1 MIRSPGS
8 LTSQLLSISCLM
20 LAGIVQA
27 QDLNTENERAIKAA
41 VRMAAP
47 WVVKIDTAGGQ
58 EVIGAAGQGPGR
70 RPAPVIRKGIG
81 PTTGLIVSSDGYII
95 SSAFN
100 FANKPTDIFVT
111 VPGHPRKVAKIVA
124 TDTTRMVTLLKADLT
139 GLPVPQAVPKSS
151 IQVGQWAI
159 ALGRAIDPDLSDMPS
174 ISVGIISATGR
185 IWGKAL
191 QTDAKVS
198 PTNYGGPLI
207 AIDGRV
213 FGVLVPASPQG
224 DGETAGVEWYD
235 SGIGFAIPLEDIF
248 AILPRFQQGKDLRR
262 GLLGITPQQANDAY
276 NLPLVVGSVANESAA
291 AKAGIKPGDT
301 IVEVD
306 GVAIA
311 NFSQLQHRLGPKYE
325 GDRVRIVVL
334 RDGKRI
340 ELGEVTLSGSVT
352 AYNAPYLGILP
363 MRDDPEPGVEIRYVF
378 PKSPAAAA
386 NCLAGDRIMKV
397 GPPGALPG
405 LPAGAG
411 GPGVAV
417 MSPVNEPSQLQL
429 LLSRFTPGQD
439 VKLELK
445 RKSGKIET
453 VTVKLA
459 AMESILPEELPLPSS
474 KGRALERP
482 KPPTRPKPMDGAQPG
497 EGEPAKPEKTEP
509 SADDAAETGLLKKT
523 HGVLGREYWLYLPRN
538 YDKNVAHGLI
548 VWLHTSGKGGKD
560 AEDMVK
566 FWGDFCE
573 KYHFLIVGPKSRND
587 DWVASESEEISQI
600 LKELLSQYTIDRQR
614 VIAHGMGVGGQMAF
628 YLGFHLRDLI
638 RGVATT
644 GAALGNPPKDVV
656 PNQPLSFFIVAGE
669 KDPMLKE
676 IEESKA
682 QLEAKKYPV
691 QYRAIPEFG
700 KEYLTLPIMQE
711 LQRWMDSLDR
721 I

>member
-1 MIRSPGS
+1 MSQIRGDTTICVLGMIGML
-8 LTSQLLSISCLM
+8 LTGV
-20 LAGIVQA
+20 ARG
-27 QDLNTENERAIKAA
+27 QDLNAETEQAIKAA
-41 VRMAAP
+41 VRTAAP

-58 EVIGAAGQGPGR
+58 EVIAATGQRPGG
-70 RPAPVIRKGIG
+70 RPAPVVRKGVG
-81 PTTGLIVSSDGYII
+81 PTTGLIVSTDGYII

-111 VPGHPRKVAKIVA
+111 VPGHPRKVATIVA
-124 TDTTRMVTLLKADLT
+124 TDNTRMLTLLKVDLT
-139 GLPVPQAVPKSS
+139 GLPVPQAVPKST

-159 ALGRAIDPDLSDMPS
+159 ALGRAIDPDVANIPS
-174 ISVGIISATGR
+174 ISVGIISATDR

-248 AILPRFQQGKDLRR
+248 AVLPRLRQGKDLRR

-276 NLPLVVGSVANESAA
+276 NLPLIVGTVANDSAA
-291 AKAGIKPGDT
+291 AKVGIKPGDT
-301 IVEVD
+301 IIELD
-306 GVAIA
+306 GVVIA

-325 GDRVRIVVL
+325 GDQVRVVVQ

-340 ELGEVTLSGSVT
+340 DLGQVTLSGTVSAFT
-352 AYNAPYLGILP
+352 APYLGILP
-363 MRDDPEPGVEIRYVF
+363 MRDDPDPGVEIRYVF
-378 PKSPAAAA
+378 PKSPAA
-386 NCLAGDRIMKV
+386 LAKCNVGDRVMKI

-411 GPGVAV
+411 GRGVAV
-417 MSPVNEPSQLQL
+417 MSAVTDSNQLKGL
-429 LLSRFTPGQD
+429 INRFSPGQD
-439 VKLELK
+439 IKLELK
-445 RKSGKIET
+445 RKSGKTET
-453 VTVKLA
+453 VTVKLS
-459 AMESILPEELPLPSS
+459 AMESALPEELPLPSS

-482 KPPTRPKPMDGAQPG
+482 KSASPAKPAND
-497 EGEPAKPEKTEP
+497 PAKPEKAEP
-509 SADDAAETGLLKKT
+509 PAEGELETGLLKKT
-523 HGVLGREYWLYLPRN
+523 HGALAREYWVYLPRN
-538 YDKNVAHGLI
+538 YDKNVSHGLL

-560 AEDMVK
+560 AEDMAK

-573 KYHFLIVGPKSRND
+573 KHNVIIVGPKSRND
-587 DWVASESEEISQI
+587 DWVASESEEFSQL
-600 LKELLSQYTIDRQR
+600 LKDLLTEYTIDRQR

-656 PNQPLSFFIVAGE
+656 PTQPLSFFIVAGE
-669 KDPMLKE
+669 RDPLFKE
-676 IEESKA
+676 IEQSKVL
-682 QLEAKKYPV
+682 LEGKKYPV
-691 QYRAIPEFG
+691 FYRAIPEFG
-700 KEYLTLPIMQE
+700 KEYLTVPVMQE